1 MKKNVKVK
9 NKTGGKTIESSNPN
23 ESQKE
28 KVRGQ
33 KRMLSEKQRT
43 ATWY

>member
-1 MKKNVKVK
+1 MKKTVNVTYKS
-9 NKTGGKTIESSNPN
+9 GGKTIEATNPT

-33 KRMLSEKQRT
+33 KRMLKEKQRT